1 MNCPEQSTLMVK
13 VRTNVWVSLPID
25 KGQDRLTKGWVC
37 GVAEKA
43 VIGLV
48 LTPGLTPRKCG
59 RERRHLVGNKDK
71 FSYGKS
77 NAPLQSVLNCGCHS
91 LFREG
96 NYERGRKGTP

>member
-1 MNCPEQSTLMVK
+1 MYG
-13 VRTNVWVSLPID
+13 W
-25 KGQDRLTKGWVC
+25 TKGWVC
-37 GVAEKA
+37 RVAEKA

-48 LTPGLTPRKCG
+48 LIPDLTPRKCG
-59 RERRHLVGNKDK
+59 QAHDLVGNKDK

-77 NAPLQSVLNCGCHS
+77 NAPLQSVLNCDCHS